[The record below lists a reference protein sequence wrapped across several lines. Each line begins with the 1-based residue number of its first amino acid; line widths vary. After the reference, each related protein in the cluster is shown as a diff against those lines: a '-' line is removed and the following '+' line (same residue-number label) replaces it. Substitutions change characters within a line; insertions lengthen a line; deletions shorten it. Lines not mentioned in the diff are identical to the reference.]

1 MSTHAPMRRPLGLAA
16 RLRAAGAVLALAAV
30 AWTSLPAAAQAGRPC
45 ETQTTTAAEVTQG
58 MALAE
63 ATARALDRSGA
74 QVVVLA
80 RAGQDLSR
88 YQLRWSHLGL
98 AYRSGDGEGAH
109 WRVVHKLNH
118 CGTAEGAVY
127 RQGLGE
133 FFLDRP
139 HRYEAAFVALD
150 ADVQARLLPLLQRNA
165 EVARWH
171 EPRYSVVAYPWATRY
186 QQSNQWVIET
196 MAGAMGPGPARGGD
210 PRRQAQA
217 WLVAQG
223 YEPHVLRL
231 GALTRLGARVGM
243 AHVAFDDHPNHKRFA
258 DRIETVTADSVFEW
272 LARSGLGEGR
282 PTIVRAEARP

>member
-1 MSTHAPMRRPLGLAA
+1 MAAIASVLAFAALPLAA
-16 RLRAAGAVLALAAV
+16 L
-30 AWTSLPAAAQAGRPC
+30 AGRPC
-45 ETQTTTAAEVTQG
+45 DTQQTTAQEVTQG

-80 RAGQDLSR
+80 RAGQDLSK
-88 YQLRWSHLGL
+88 YQLRWSHIGF
-98 AYRSGDGEGAH
+98 AYRSGDGAGSY

-139 HRYEAAFVALD
+139 HRYEAAYVVLSPE
-150 ADVQARLLPLLQRNA
+150 VQARLLPVLQSNA

-171 EPRYSVVAYPWATRY
+171 EPRYSMVAYPWAQRY

-196 MAGAMGPGPARGGD
+196 MAGAMDSVAARN
-210 PRRQAQA
+210 REQAQA
-217 WLVAQG
+217 WLGAKG
-223 YEPHVLRL
+223 YEPHALRL

-272 LARSGLGEGR
+272 LARSGFGESA
-282 PTIVRAEARP
+282 PKIVRP

>member
-1 MSTHAPMRRPLGLAA
+1 MRPQRARWGRWLLA
-16 RLRAAGAVLALAAV
+16 LALAA
-30 AWTSLPAAAQAGRPC
+30 AIAATLLPLSARAGRPC
-45 ETQTTTAAEVTQG
+45 EDKPVSAEEVKRS

-88 YQLRWSHLGL
+88 YQLQWSHLGF
-98 AYRSGDGEGAH
+98 AYRSGDGADAY
-109 WRVVHKLNH
+109 WRVLHKLNH
-118 CGTAEGAVY
+118 CGTADGALY

-139 HRYEAAFVALD
+139 HRYEAAFVVLGD
-150 ADVQARLLPLLQRNA
+150 AAQAGLLLLLRSNAEAARL
-165 EVARWH
+165 H
-171 EPRYSVVAYPWATRY
+171 EPRYNMLAYPWAQRY
-186 QQSNQWVIET
+186 QQSNQWAIET
-196 MAGAMGPGPARGGD
+196 LAAALDPNAARSRYG
-210 PRRQAQA
+210 RAQAQA
-217 WLVAQG
+217 WLGGQG

-272 LARSGLGEGR
+272 LARSGLGKGA
-282 PTIVRAEARP
+282 PTIVRAR

>member
-1 MSTHAPMRRPLGLAA
+1 MSAMRPTRRPAAASRRCAAAAALLAA
-16 RLRAAGAVLALAAV
+16 LGVALAA
-30 AWTSLPAAAQAGRPC
+30 APTAARAGRPC
-45 ETQTTTAAEVTQG
+45 DAQMSTASEVMQG

-63 ATARALDRSGA
+63 ATARELDRSGA

-80 RAGQDLSR
+80 RAGQDLAR
-88 YQLRWSHLGL
+88 YQLRWSHIGF
-98 AYRSGDGEGAH
+98 AYRSGDATGSY

-139 HRYEAAFVALD
+139 HRYEAAYVVLALE
-150 ADVQARLLPLLQRNA
+150 AQAALLPVLRGNA

-171 EPRYSVVAYPWATRY
+171 EPRYSMVAYPWATRY
-186 QQSNQWVIET
+186 QQSNQWLIET
-196 MAGAMGPGPARGGD
+196 MAGVLDPIAGRSRDARQ
-210 PRRQAQA
+210 QAQA
-217 WLVAQG
+217 WLGAKG

-231 GALTRLGARVGM
+231 GALTRLSARVGM

-282 PTIVRAEARP
+282 PRIVRP